1 MTPLRRIKKRNAAIK
16 RIGDLDQRSDA
27 CVIIHYSCESF
38 YDKADGKTPRVTSI
52 AVRNFASGQTDSFS
66 IHKIAE
72 QQKVDFSNIESNYDV
87 LEKEMLAEFY
97 AHVAKTKH
105 CTWIHW
111 NMRDINY
118 GFPAIEHRFKVLGG
132 IPVEI
137 PEERKFD
144 LARALIDVFG
154 VKYISHPRLENLIN
168 LNKMTARDF
177 LVGNAEAEAFTS
189 KEFVKLHQSTLRKA
203 DIMANIFERLS
214 DGSLKT
220 NAKWKDI
227 YGLSFESVV
236 TYIKQHWTL
245 SLIGIISTV
254 VGVIAKITGLF

>member
-1 MTPLRRIKKRNAAIK
+1 MTPCRRIKKRSAALK
-16 RIGDLDQRSDA
+16 KVAELDQKSET
-27 CVIIHYSCESF
+27 CVVIHYSCESF
-38 YDKADGKTPRVTSI
+38 YDKTDGKTPRVTSI
-52 AVRNFASGQTDSFS
+52 AVRNLASGQTESFS
-66 IHKIAE
+66 IHKVAE
-72 QQKVDFSNIESNYDV
+72 QKKIDFSNIESNYDS
-87 LEKEMLAEFY
+87 LEKDMLEEFY

-132 IPVEI
+132 TSIDI

-144 LARALIDVFG
+144 LARALVDIFG
-154 VKYISHPRLENLIN
+154 VQCINHPRLENLIK

-177 LVGNAEAEAFTS
+177 LAGKDEADAFTN

-203 DIMANIFERLS
+203 DIMANIFERVS
-214 DGSLKT
+214 DGSIKT

-227 YGLSFESVV
+227 YGLSPDSIVS
-236 TYIKQHWTL
+236 YARQHWIVSAL
-245 SLIGIISTV
+245 GVLSTV
-254 VGVIAKITGLF
+254 LGVVAKLAGYF

>member
-16 RIGDLDQRSDA
+16 RIAELDQKVES
-27 CVIIHYSCESF
+27 CVTIHYSCESF
-38 YDKADGKTPRVTSI
+38 YDKTDGKTPRVTSI
-52 AVRNFASGQTDSFS
+52 AVRNLASGQTESFS
-66 IHKIAE
+66 IHKVAE
-72 QQKVDFSNIESNYDV
+72 QRQIEFTKIESNYDS
-87 LEKEMLAEFY
+87 LEKEMLGEFY
-97 AHVAKTKH
+97 AHLEKTKH
-105 CTWIHW
+105 CIWIHW

-132 IPVEI
+132 TPIEL

-144 LARALIDVFG
+144 LARGLVDVFG
-154 VKYISHPRLENLIN
+154 VKYISHPRLEKLVE

-177 LVGNAEAEAFTS
+177 LVGKEEADAFTN

-203 DIMANIFERLS
+203 DVMANIFERLS

-227 YGLSFESVV
+227 YGLSFESVF
-236 TYIKQHWTL
+236 TYIKQHWII
-245 SLIGIISTV
+245 SLISILGTL
-254 VGVIAKITGLF
+254 IAAIMKVKGNF

>member
-1 MTPLRRIKKRNAAIK
+1 MPTRRIKRRNAALKKISE
-16 RIGDLDQRSDA
+16 LDQKDGN
-27 CVIIHYSCESF
+27 CVVIHYSCESF
-38 YDKADGKTPRVTSI
+38 YNISDGKTPRVTSI
-52 AVRNFASGQTDSFS
+52 AVRNLASGQTDSFS

-72 QQKVDFSNIESNYDV
+72 QKKIDFSNIESNYDN
-87 LEKEMLAEFY
+87 LEKEMLDEFY
-97 AHVAKTKH
+97 NHVGKIRH

-118 GFPAIEHRFKVLGG
+118 GFPAIEHRYKVLGG
-132 IPVEI
+132 TPIDI

-177 LVGNAEAEAFTS
+177 LVGKDEAAAFDN

-203 DIMANIFERLS
+203 DIMANIFERIA
-214 DGSLKT
+214 DGSIKT
-220 NAKWKDI
+220 NAKWADI
-227 YGLSFESVV
+227 YGFSLESFF
-236 TYIKQHWTL
+236 TYIKQHWLL
-245 SLIGIISTV
+245 SAISIIATIA
-254 VGVIAKITGLF
+254 GAIAKIAGIF